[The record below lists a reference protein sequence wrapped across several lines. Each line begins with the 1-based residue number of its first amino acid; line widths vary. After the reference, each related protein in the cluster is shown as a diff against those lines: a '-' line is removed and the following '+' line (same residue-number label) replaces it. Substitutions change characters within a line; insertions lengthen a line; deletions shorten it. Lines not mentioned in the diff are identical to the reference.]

1 MQMHNDNGKDRIAN
15 ILNITPTIREN
26 DLVIHQDTDN
36 VGSEELDTDIK
47 YVRDMM
53 YDTIKNTSDAVE
65 EMLGIAK
72 QSQHPRAFEVVAI
85 LLKTMADLNNNV
97 LDVHKKAKDTT
108 SQKIEVKQT
117 NNSVFVGSTTDLQ
130 NLLNKERSTEK
141 VIDAEVLNSNESKQ

>member
-1 MQMHNDNGKDRIAN
+1 MHNDNGKDRIAN

-26 DLVIHQDTDN
+26 DVVIHQDTDN

-72 QSQHPRAFEVVAI
+72 QSQHPRAFEVVAT
-85 LLKTMADLNNNV
+85 LLNTQREASKDLLDLHKKKKELKHEDKDGPETINNN
-97 LDVHKKAKDTT
+97 L
-108 SQKIEVKQT
+108 
-117 NNSVFVGSTTDLQ
+117 FVGSTADL
-130 NLLNKERSTEK
+130 LKMIRNKD
-141 VIDAEVLNSNESKQ
+141 VG

>member
-1 MQMHNDNGKDRIAN
+1 MHNDNGKDRIAN

-36 VGSEELDTDIK
+36 VGSEELDNDIK

-72 QSQHPRAFEVVAI
+72 SSQHPRAFEVVAT
-85 LLKTMADLNNNV
+85 LLNTQREASKDLLDLHKKKKELKHEDKDGPETINNN
-97 LDVHKKAKDTT
+97 L
-108 SQKIEVKQT
+108 
-117 NNSVFVGSTTDLQ
+117 FVGSTADL
-130 NLLNKERSTEK
+130 LKMIRNKD
-141 VIDAEVLNSNESKQ
+141 VG

>member
-26 DLVIHQDTDN
+26 DLVIHQDTDS
-36 VGSEELDTDIK
+36 VGSEELDNDIK

-72 QSQHPRAFEVVAI
+72 QSQHPRAFEVVAT
-85 LLKTMADLNNNV
+85 LLNTQREASKDLLDLHKKKKELKHEDKDGPETINNN
-97 LDVHKKAKDTT
+97 L
-108 SQKIEVKQT
+108 
-117 NNSVFVGSTTDLQ
+117 FVGSTADL
-130 NLLNKERSTEK
+130 LKMIRNKD
-141 VIDAEVLNSNESKQ
+141 VG

>member
-1 MQMHNDNGKDRIAN
+1 MNNDSGKDRIAN

-26 DLVIHQDTDN
+26 DLVIHQDTER

-72 QSQHPRAFEVVAI
+72 QSQHPRAFEVVAT
-85 LLKTMADLNNNV
+85 LLNTQREASKDLLDLHKKKKELKHEDKDGPETINNN
-97 LDVHKKAKDTT
+97 L
-108 SQKIEVKQT
+108 
-117 NNSVFVGSTTDLQ
+117 FVGSTADL
-130 NLLNKERSTEK
+130 LKMIRNKD
-141 VIDAEVLNSNESKQ
+141 VG

>member
-1 MQMHNDNGKDRIAN
+1 MHNDNGKDRIAN

-72 QSQHPRAFEVVAI
+72 SSQHPRAFEVVAT
-85 LLKTMADLNNNV
+85 LLNTQREASKDLLDLHKKKKELKHEDKDGPETINNN
-97 LDVHKKAKDTT
+97 L
-108 SQKIEVKQT
+108 
-117 NNSVFVGSTTDLQ
+117 FVGSTADL
-130 NLLNKERSTEK
+130 LKMIRNKD
-141 VIDAEVLNSNESKQ
+141 VG

>member
-1 MQMHNDNGKDRIAN
+1 MNNDSGKDRIAN

-26 DLVIHQDTDN
+26 DLVIHQDTDR

-72 QSQHPRAFEVVAI
+72 QSQHPRAFEVVAT
-85 LLKTMADLNNNV
+85 LLNTQREASKDLLDLHKKKKELKHEDKDGPETINNN
-97 LDVHKKAKDTT
+97 L
-108 SQKIEVKQT
+108 
-117 NNSVFVGSTTDLQ
+117 FVGSTADLLKMIRNKDVGTD
-130 NLLNKERSTEK
+130 
-141 VIDAEVLNSNESKQ
+141 

>member
-1 MQMHNDNGKDRIAN
+1 MNNDSGKDRIAN

-26 DLVIHQDTDN
+26 DLVIHQDTER

-72 QSQHPRAFEVVAI
+72 QSQHPRAFEVVAT
-85 LLKTMADLNNNV
+85 LLNTQREASKDLLDLHKKKKELKHEDKDGPETINNN
-97 LDVHKKAKDTT
+97 L
-108 SQKIEVKQT
+108 
-117 NNSVFVGSTTDLQ
+117 FVGSTADL
-130 NLLNKERSTEK
+130 LKMIRNK
-141 VIDAEVLNSNESKQ
+141 DF

>member
-1 MQMHNDNGKDRIAN
+1 MHNDNGKDRIAN

-72 QSQHPRAFEVVAI
+72 QSQHPRAFEVVAT
-85 LLKTMADLNNNV
+85 LLNTQREASKDLLDLHKKKKELKHEDKDGPETINNN
-97 LDVHKKAKDTT
+97 L
-108 SQKIEVKQT
+108 
-117 NNSVFVGSTTDLQ
+117 FVGSTADL
-130 NLLNKERSTEK
+130 LKMIRNKD
-141 VIDAEVLNSNESKQ
+141 VG

>member
-1 MQMHNDNGKDRIAN
+1 MQMNNDSGKDRIAN

-26 DLVIHQDTDN
+26 DLVIHQDTER

-72 QSQHPRAFEVVAI
+72 QSQHPRAFEVVAT
-85 LLKTMADLNNNV
+85 LLNTQREASKDLLDLHKKKKELKHEDKDGPETINNN
-97 LDVHKKAKDTT
+97 L
-108 SQKIEVKQT
+108 
-117 NNSVFVGSTTDLQ
+117 FVGSTADLLKMIRNKDVGTD
-130 NLLNKERSTEK
+130 
-141 VIDAEVLNSNESKQ
+141 

>member
-26 DLVIHQDTDN
+26 DLVIHQDTDS
-36 VGSEELDTDIK
+36 VGSEELDNDIK

-72 QSQHPRAFEVVAI
+72 SSQHPRAFEVVAT
-85 LLKTMADLNNNV
+85 LLNTQREASKDLLDLHKKKKELKHEDKDGPETINNN
-97 LDVHKKAKDTT
+97 L
-108 SQKIEVKQT
+108 
-117 NNSVFVGSTTDLQ
+117 FVGSTADL
-130 NLLNKERSTEK
+130 LKMIRNKDVR
-141 VIDAEVLNSNESKQ
+141 

>member
-26 DLVIHQDTDN
+26 DLVIHQDTDS
-36 VGSEELDTDIK
+36 VGSEELDNDIK

-72 QSQHPRAFEVVAI
+72 SSQHPRAFEVVAT
-85 LLKTMADLNNNV
+85 LLNTQREASKDLLDLHKKKKELKHEDKDGPETINNN
-97 LDVHKKAKDTT
+97 L
-108 SQKIEVKQT
+108 
-117 NNSVFVGSTTDLQ
+117 FVGSTADL
-130 NLLNKERSTEK
+130 LKMIRNKD
-141 VIDAEVLNSNESKQ
+141 VG

>member
-36 VGSEELDTDIK
+36 VGSEELDNDIK

-72 QSQHPRAFEVVAI
+72 SSQHPRAFEVVAT
-85 LLKTMADLNNNV
+85 LLNTQREASKDLLDLHKKKKELKHEDKDGPETINNN
-97 LDVHKKAKDTT
+97 L
-108 SQKIEVKQT
+108 
-117 NNSVFVGSTTDLQ
+117 FVGSTADL
-130 NLLNKERSTEK
+130 LKMIRNKD
-141 VIDAEVLNSNESKQ
+141 VG

>member
-1 MQMHNDNGKDRIAN
+1 MHNDNGKDRIAN

-72 QSQHPRAFEVVAI
+72 QSQHPRAFEVVAT
-85 LLKTMADLNNNV
+85 LLNTQREASKDLLDLQKKKKELKHEDKDGPETINNN
-97 LDVHKKAKDTT
+97 L
-108 SQKIEVKQT
+108 
-117 NNSVFVGSTTDLQ
+117 FVGSTADL
-130 NLLNKERSTEK
+130 LKMIRNKD
-141 VIDAEVLNSNESKQ
+141 VG

>member
-1 MQMHNDNGKDRIAN
+1 MHNDNGKDRIAN

-36 VGSEELDTDIK
+36 VGSEELDNDIK

-72 QSQHPRAFEVVAI
+72 QSQHPRAFEVVAT
-85 LLKTMADLNNNV
+85 LLNTQREASKDLLDLHKKKKELKHEDKDGPETINNN
-97 LDVHKKAKDTT
+97 L
-108 SQKIEVKQT
+108 
-117 NNSVFVGSTTDLQ
+117 FVGSTADL
-130 NLLNKERSTEK
+130 LKMIRNKD
-141 VIDAEVLNSNESKQ
+141 VG

>member
-26 DLVIHQDTDN
+26 DLVIHQDTDS
-36 VGSEELDTDIK
+36 VGSEELDNDIK

-72 QSQHPRAFEVVAI
+72 QIQHPRAFEVVAT
-85 LLKTMADLNNNV
+85 LLNTQREASKDLLDLHKKKKELKHEDKDGPETINNN
-97 LDVHKKAKDTT
+97 L
-108 SQKIEVKQT
+108 
-117 NNSVFVGSTTDLQ
+117 FVGSTADL
-130 NLLNKERSTEK
+130 LKMIRNKD
-141 VIDAEVLNSNESKQ
+141 VG